1 MPISTFQTADGLT
14 IYTESVLPAGNPKA
28 VVLIVHGYAEH
39 SGRYRH
45 VIDRLVASGYAVYT
59 LDHRG
64 HGQSDG
70 LRAYCDRMDQFVEDL
85 QLYFERVKAAQPNK
99 KRFLLGHSM
108 GALINLAFTER
119 HQDEIDALVISGAP
133 VLADAN
139 VSPALVWVGNVMTKV
154 APRLPF
160 VKVNQPGIL
169 SSDPEIDKAW
179 ESDPLN
185 YKGLMRV
192 RLGVELNNMARAV
205 RERLSELHQPILILH
220 GAQDRLVNPSG
231 SQFAYDHVASSD
243 KTLRL
248 YPNMRHEI
256 MNEIGKEAVLDE
268 IVAWLDRHR

>member
-139 VSPALVWVGNVMTKV
+139 VSPALVWVGNIMTRL

-179 ESDPLN
+179 ESDPLT

-220 GAQDRLVNPSG
+220 GAQDR
-231 SQFAYDHVASSD
+231 
-243 KTLRL
+243 
-248 YPNMRHEI
+248 
-256 MNEIGKEAVLDE
+256 
-268 IVAWLDRHR
+268 